1 MRTVARLSAQR
12 PRNKEGTTIVR
23 RLYPVLTGLVL
34 SAGLL
39 VATAAAQAAPTSS
52 GTARAHHASAAAV
65 TAASHAKA
73 LARTVAP
80 SISPAAFSVTHL
92 PPTRPGYSCPSSEL
106 CLQVFD
112 PVTEGTIVFDLF
124 YCRTYTLSNW
134 NDSGTYRDNQ
144 TNNVQSVFVG
154 PPNTYIRPDSGKL
167 HSINWTPINQII
179 SC

>member
-52 GTARAHHASAAAV
+52 GIARAQHAATAVSAGHHV
-65 TAASHAKA
+65 NT

-92 PPTRPGYSCPSSEL
+92 PPTRPGYSCPSMEL

-124 YCRTYTLSNW
+124 YCKTYTLFNW
-134 NDSGTYRDNQ
+134 NDSGTYEDNQ
-144 TNNVQSVFVG
+144 TGGVATEFVK
-154 PPNTYIRPDSGKL
+154 PPDTTVRPDGGKL
-167 HSINWTPINQII
+167 HPINWNPYNQII

>member
-1 MRTVARLSAQR
+1 M
-12 PRNKEGTTIVR
+12 R

-52 GTARAHHASAAAV
+52 GTARAPHAAAMSAAHDAH
-65 TAASHAKA
+65 S
-73 LARTVAP
+73 LARTVSP

-92 PPTRPGYSCPSSEL
+92 PQSRPGYTCPTKEL
-106 CLQVFD
+106 CLQVYD

-124 YCRTYTLSNW
+124 YCKTYTLFNW
-134 NDSGTYRDNQ
+134 NDSGTYEDNQ
-144 TNNVQSVFVG
+144 VNGVPTEFVV
-154 PPNTYIRPDSGKL
+154 PPDTTVRPDGGRL
-167 HSINWTPINQII
+167 HSINWTPYNYIV